1 MDDLKRGTF
10 FIAALVLGTAL
21 ATTGCEQRNSS
32 ETVGQKVDRATDK
45 IAAKTDQAEDKIAAK
60 TNEAADKISAATNDA
75 TNKTAEAMD
84 DATLTA
90 KVKAAILAE
99 PGLRSL
105 EIGVATK
112 DSVVT
117 LSGSVDSAPLKD
129 RAKQLGSN
137 VTGVRSV
144 VDNLVTSSAQSG

>member
-1 MDDLKRGTF
+1 MDDLKRGSLF
-10 FIAALVLGTAL
+10 VAAIVLGTAL

-32 ETVGQKVDRATDK
+32 ETVGQKVDRAADK
-45 IAAKTDQAEDKIAAK
+45 IAAKTDQAADQMSAK
-60 TNEAADKISAATNDA
+60 TNEAADKISAATSDA
-75 TNKTAEAMD
+75 ANKTAVVMD

-105 EIGVATK
+105 QIGVETK

-117 LSGSVDSAPLKD
+117 LSGTVSSAPLKD
-129 RAKQLGSN
+129 RAKQLAEK
-137 VTGVRSV
+137 VAGVRSV
-144 VDNLVTSSAQSG
+144 VDNLTTSTQSG